1 MKGAE
6 SMQTSS
12 WNVRGLVFSA
22 LFAAL
27 FILFSLITI
36 TPGLFP
42 VPFTLQ
48 SFALML
54 AGGLLGARYGFYSIF
69 VVVALT
75 ALGLPLLH
83 GQGGLSLILG
93 KSGGFIWMFPV
104 SAFAIGWMSDRIKG
118 KGPVSYILLFVTME
132 LFGSLLLYVTG
143 VPWLAHAAGFSISK
157 AWMLGGYPFLLPDM
171 VKALAAAGVVLSL
184 RQFVPKLAHSRLAR

>member
-1 MKGAE
+1 
-6 SMQTSS
+6 MQTSS

-54 AGGLLGARYGFYSIF
+54 TGGLLGARYGFYSIF

-104 SAFAIGWMSDRIKG
+104 AAFAIGWMSDRIKG

-171 VKALAAAGVVLSL
+171 VKAIAAAGVVLSL